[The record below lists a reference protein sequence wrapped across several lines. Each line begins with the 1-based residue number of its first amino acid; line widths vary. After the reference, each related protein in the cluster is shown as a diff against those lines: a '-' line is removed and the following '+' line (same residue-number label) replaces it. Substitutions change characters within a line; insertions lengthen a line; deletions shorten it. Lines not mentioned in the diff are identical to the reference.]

1 MRVVE
6 IANERAITYLMSVW
20 RRIRGWTAIVTIAL
34 ILAVRLVGAAHAADY
49 SDPYHTHHGEPC
61 LIKVVLES
69 APSDLGDAPR
79 FSRQKTSHVR
89 YVPDP
94 RVLTTNGARRA
105 HTIRGPPNTSI

>member
-1 MRVVE
+1 M
-6 IANERAITYLMSVW
+6 
-20 RRIRGWTAIVTIAL
+20 RGWTAVVTIAM

-69 APSDLGDAPR
+69 APSDLGVAPR
-79 FSRQKTSHVR
+79 FARLNTSHVH
-89 YVPDP
+89 YIPDP
-94 RVLTTNGARRA
+94 RVLTANRARRA